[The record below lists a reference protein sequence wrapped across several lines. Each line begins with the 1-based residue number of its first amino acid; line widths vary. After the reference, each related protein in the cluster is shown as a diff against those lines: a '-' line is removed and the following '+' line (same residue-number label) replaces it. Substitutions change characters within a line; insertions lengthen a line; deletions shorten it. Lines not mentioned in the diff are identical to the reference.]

1 MASEIRVKLRNPV
14 TVQASAAITAGSY
27 SAGTETAIDNQY
39 SAGTENGLGAE
50 QARMTVN
57 VTTAPSGGAAT
68 AEIYTAKYDD
78 QNSAYETY
86 EYALS
91 VSIPDGTTGSFSA
104 GSILLNSTLTKA
116 KIKAVDYDFTAS
128 LIATPVTCEAQ

>member
-1 MASEIRVKLRNPV
+1 MASEIRVKLRTPI
-14 TVQASAAITAGSY
+14 TVQASDTMTAGTFSTG
-27 SAGTETAIDNQY
+27 AETAIDNRY

-57 VTTAPSGGAAT
+57 VTSAPGGDT
-68 AEIYTAKYDD
+68 TVDIYTAKYDD
-78 QNSAYETY
+78 ANAVYEDY

-91 VSIPDGTTGSFSA
+91 VQVLSGAIGSFSA

-116 KIKAVDYDFTAS
+116 KMKSIDQNMTAS
-128 LIATPVTCEAQ
+128 LIATPVTCEVQ

>member
-1 MASEIRVKLRNPV
+1 MASEIRVKLRTPV
-14 TVQASAAITAGSY
+14 TVQAN
-27 SAGTETAIDNQY
+27 TAIVAPDFSTGAETVIDNKY

-57 VTTAPSGGAAT
+57 VTLAPGGDT
-68 AEIYTAKYDD
+68 TVEIWTAKYDD
-78 QNSAYETY
+78 ANSVYEDY

-91 VSIPDGTTGSFSA
+91 VKVLSGATGSFSA

-116 KIKAVDYDFTAS
+116 KMKSIDQNMTAS